1 MLVKKLAIFTGY
13 RLPSR
18 RAFCVQK
25 FFQGIRIVSS
35 LEIGCIS
42 ACCIAAGLFMG
53 LFLGYTLPESHLN
66 DHSKDTIK
74 MASGMIATLSAL
86 VLGLLVASAKNSF
99 DTISNAD
106 TVTGANIILLDR
118 VLSQYGAE
126 SKPARNELRKSVND
140 EVQSIW
146 PKENPTTDDDP
157 IQLEKAGDLE
167 PVQQKLNALNPAND
181 DQRATIQQARQ
192 LLGTLVQERW
202 QLIEESK
209 TEVPTALYVVL
220 LSWLTIL
227 FMSFGLFAPRNIT
240 VLMSLIL
247 CIISFSTAIFLFDEM
262 ASPLDGMIKVSG
274 APMQKALD
282 HLGQQ

>member
-1 MLVKKLAIFTGY
+1 MSSIDI
-13 RLPSR
+13 
-18 RAFCVQK
+18 
-25 FFQGIRIVSS
+25 GI
-35 LEIGCIS
+35 IS
-42 ACCIAAGLFMG
+42 ACCILAGLFFG
-53 LFLGYTLPESHLN
+53 LFLGRALPESHLN

-106 TVTGANIILLDR
+106 TVTGANVILLDR
-118 VLSQYGAE
+118 VLYQYGPE
-126 SKPARNELRKSVND
+126 SKPARDELRSSVND

-146 PKENPTTDDDP
+146 PKEHPAADDDP
-157 IQLEKAGDLE
+157 AMLEKTGDLE
-167 PVQQKLNALNPAND
+167 PVQQKLNALTPTTD
-181 DQRATIQQARQ
+181 DQRATLQQARQ

-227 FMSFGLFAPRNIT
+227 FISFGLFAPRNIT
-240 VLMSLIL
+240 VLAALVL
-247 CIISFSTAIFLFDEM
+247 CIVSFSTAIFLFDEM

-282 HLGQQ
+282 HLGR